1 MPPPAAPPPLR
12 GTAGVADRLSP
23 TRGSHTPAPPATPLA
38 ADVSVAGEDPSSA
51 TMGWGEA
58 VRRYLPPTL
67 AAEVAADDD
76 GGRGDAAA
84 PAAATPTRLVTPPPQ
99 ERVAS
104 MTGRPLFDVRASL
117 AAGVVGGWLLALAE
131 GLRSLP
137 ALSWCGCW
145 LFHWAV
151 AL

>member
-1 MPPPAAPPPLR
+1 M
-12 GTAGVADRLSP
+12 
-23 TRGSHTPAPPATPLA
+23 
-38 ADVSVAGEDPSSA
+38 
-51 TMGWGEA
+51 
-58 VRRYLPPTL
+58 RRYLPPTL

-84 PAAATPTRLVTPPPQ
+84 QVAGTPTRLVTPPPQ

-117 AAGVVGGWLLALAE
+117 ATGVVGGWLLALAE

-137 ALSWCGCW
+137 ALSWGGCW
-145 LFHWAV
+145 LFYWAV